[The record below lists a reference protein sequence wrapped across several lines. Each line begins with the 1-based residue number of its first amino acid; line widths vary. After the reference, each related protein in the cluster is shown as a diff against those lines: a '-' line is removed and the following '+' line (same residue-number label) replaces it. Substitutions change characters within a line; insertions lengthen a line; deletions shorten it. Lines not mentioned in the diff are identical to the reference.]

1 VVTEKEVTGRISGK
15 QKPVPLPQPAW
26 RCSTPIAGKRD
37 IVICLK
43 FSFCS
48 WREKETAGIL
58 HQH

>member
-48 WREKETAGIL
+48 WREKETAGIS